1 MIAPAVTTIRSLFS
15 TRRPID
21 RPIEKVIDYYAV
33 DDARLQAEVEEYEVT
48 RTVEQN
54 FRRFL
59 DVFGAGLRGGQVTE
73 TGIWVSGFY
82 GSGKSSFTKYL
93 GFALD
98 PQRTVNGHPFLDL
111 LTERIGAPDVVQEL
125 RTLARREPTAVIML
139 DLGAEQLVSSA
150 TATISTVLHWKVLQW
165 AGYSKEQKLAQLE
178 FQLDRDGRLEEFRAA
193 YRARFGDDWDAVHDN
208 PLVGVPRADQ
218 LVPAFYPQEFPH
230 PGDFRA
236 LRFSMADDVRKLAA
250 DMLDLVRRKSGCKNV
265 LFLVD
270 EAGQYVAPR
279 GELIL
284 NLDGLA
290 RNLKELGQGRAWLV
304 ATGQQTLTEI
314 VERALYNSAEL
325 NKLRDRFPIGIELQA
340 SDIRE
345 ITWRRLLTKSAEGEL
360 QLRTLYAQHG
370 QALAVNTRVEG
381 SKLFNS
387 PLDEETFVRLYPIL
401 PQRFDLLLELVR
413 SLARSTIGLRSAIR
427 VIQDLLVDVSKA
439 LPAGTTP
446 LADQPVGRVA
456 TIDGF
461 FDILRA
467 DIGKYYPHVVAGVER
482 VGQVLPGDELA
493 LRVAKAIGAL
503 QPIENF
509 PRTAANIAALLYRD
523 MSAPPQQDD
532 VRAALERLL
541 REKETGIVDDPQA
554 GGYAFLSEGVRP
566 LRDRRNSHMPTQSE
580 LNLLRNRLLQG
591 LFDPLPTATLEAAKT
606 VRAGVR
612 LGNVPLGGESEEL
625 QFRLEAT
632 DGAGWE
638 RRREALL
645 AETTGRPE
653 WRTAIAWLFQ
663 PNEQTEDV
671 LADVLRSRF
680 ILREVPESDANGDV
694 AQFLRSEARA
704 AERGEGQV
712 TDLYR
717 AALLEGTFIF
727 RGQPIPARTAGQDL
741 ASAARMVLQG
751 AANLVYPYF
760 GFVNIRP
767 HTELAARFLSVER
780 LDRMPRDNDPLG
792 FVSMLGSR
800 SRVNAEHPALA
811 QALQALRERLQEGGR
826 VQGNAI
832 QDLFAAAPYGWS
844 KDATRYVLAG
854 LLTAGEIVLY
864 SPTSAD
870 PITVAGQVAADVLRS
885 TQAFGRGGVS
895 LRHSRPSIV
904 VLERASERLE
914 TMLGVAV
921 LPLEDAISRAARD
934 DLPAHLD
941 GIIALPK
948 QLEALELPGVERA
961 QATVTLGRSI
971 LQNDGSGALAILGD
985 SHCPFPADLKWAKDV
1000 TSELERGADAVIREA
1015 RSLVQGAQEVA
1026 TDFDLSSLIEP
1037 TDTALLDD
1045 VLKSDTFFTRLA
1057 DLRGMT
1063 RRMRERAATLYNN
1076 RRLGYEAAL
1085 FEVRKALE
1093 AMPEWIRVSEDD
1105 REEIGGR
1112 LRAEVAASPAEGQEL
1127 AALRRL
1133 LARDAAVDRLRRELG
1148 QEVQRRAPV
1157 EPQLRES
1164 PDADTPVDFDLQL
1177 LPPTVVRTVQDLE
1190 PWFDELRA
1198 AVGKALE
1205 AGVSLRLRARP

>member
-1 MIAPAVTTIRSLFS
+1 MTA
-15 TRRPID
+15 
-21 RPIEKVIDYYAV
+21 
-33 DDARLQAEVEEYEVT
+33 
-48 RTVEQN
+48 TVEQN

-82 GSGKSSFTKYL
+82 GSGKNSFTKYL

-98 PQRTVNGHPFLDL
+98 PRRTVNGRPFLDL
-111 LTERIGAPDVVQEL
+111 LTERINAPDVVQEL

-150 TATISTVLHWKVLQW
+150 TATVSTVLHWKVLQW

-193 YRARFGDDWDAVHDN
+193 YRAKYGDDWEAVHDN

-218 LVPAFYPQEFPH
+218 LAPSFYPHEFPN

-236 LRFSMADDVRKLAA
+236 LRFSMADDVRKLAS
-250 DMLDLVRRKSGCKNV
+250 DMLDLVRRKSGYRNV

-270 EAGQYVAPR
+270 EAGQYVAPH

-314 VERALYNSAEL
+314 VERAIYNSAEL

-345 ITWRRLLTKSAEGEL
+345 ITWRRLLTKSVEGER
-360 QLRTLYAQHG
+360 QLRTLYSRHG
-370 QALAVNTRVEG
+370 QALALNTRVEG
-381 SKLFNS
+381 SKRLTS
-387 PLDEETFVRLYPIL
+387 ALDEESFVRLYPIL
-401 PQRFDLLLELVR
+401 PQHFDLLLDLVR

-439 LPAGTTP
+439 LPAGTTL
-446 LADQPVGRVA
+446 LADRPVGRVA

-467 DIGKYYPHVVAGVER
+467 DIGKKDSSIVSGVER

-503 QPIENF
+503 QPIEIF
-509 PRTAANIAALLYRD
+509 PRTADNIAALLYSE
-523 MSAPPQQDD
+523 MGAPPQQDG

-541 REKETGIVDDPQA
+541 RAKETGIVDDPQA

-580 LNLLRNRLLQG
+580 LNLLRNRLLHG
-591 LFDPLPTATLEAAKT
+591 LFDPLPTATLEGAKT

-612 LGNVPLGGESEEL
+612 LGTVPIAGEAEEL
-625 QFRLEAT
+625 QFRLEGV

-638 RRREALL
+638 RRRDELL
-645 AETTGRPE
+645 AESTGRPE
-653 WRTAIAWLFQ
+653 WRTAIAWLFR
-663 PNEQTEDV
+663 PNEQIEDV

-680 ILREVPESDANGDV
+680 ILRDVSESAASGDV

-712 TDLYR
+712 GDLYR
-717 AALLEGTFIF
+717 AALLEGTLVF

-741 ASAARMVLQG
+741 AGAARVVLQG
-751 AANLVYPYF
+751 AADQVYPYLRL
-760 GFVNIRP
+760 VNIRP
-767 HTELAARFLSVER
+767 HTDLAARFLSVER
-780 LDRMPRDNDPLG
+780 LDRMPVDNDPLG
-792 FVSMLGSR
+792 FVSRLGSR
-800 SRVNAEHPALA
+800 SRVNAEHPVLT
-811 QALQALRERLQEGGR
+811 QALQALRERLADGGR

-844 KDATRYVLAG
+844 KDAARYVLAG
-854 LLTAGEIVLY
+854 LLTAGEIVLH
-864 SPTSAD
+864 SPTSAE
-870 PITVAGQVAADVLRS
+870 PIAVAGPAAADVLRS

-895 LRHSRPSIV
+895 LRGSKPSLGM
-904 VLERASERLE
+904 LERASERLE
-914 TMLGVAV
+914 AMLGVEV

-934 DLPAHLD
+934 DLPAHLEQ
-941 GIIALPK
+941 IVALPK
-948 QLEALELPGVERA
+948 QLEALALPGAERA
-961 QATVTLGRSI
+961 QATVALGKSI
-971 LQNDGSGALAILGD
+971 LQNDGGGALALLGD
-985 SHCPFPADLKWAKDV
+985 GDCRFPADLEWAKQVAD
-1000 TSELERGADAVIREA
+1000 ELERGADAAIRDA
-1015 RSLVQGAQEVA
+1015 RAVVQAAQDLSG
-1026 TDFDLSSLIEP
+1026 DFDLRGVLDPS
-1037 TDTALLDD
+1037 DTSILDE
-1045 VLKSDTFFTRLA
+1045 VLQSETFFTRLA

-1063 RRMRERAATLYNN
+1063 RRLRERAASMYRD

-1085 FEVRKALE
+1085 FGIRQALE
-1093 AMPEWIRVSEDD
+1093 AKPEWLRLAEDD
-1105 REEIGGR
+1105 RQEIGDR
-1112 LRAEVAASPAEGQEL
+1112 LRVEFTATPAEGQEL
-1127 AALRRL
+1127 AGLRRL
-1133 LARDAAVDRLRRELG
+1133 LTRDAGSDRLRRELI
-1148 QEVQRRAPV
+1148 QEVLRRVPGESQIR
-1157 EPQLRES
+1157 EP
-1164 PDADTPVDFDLQL
+1164 DDGGAPVDFEIPL
-1177 LPPTVVRTVQDLE
+1177 LPPAVVRSVQDLE

-1205 AGVSLRLRARP
+1205 SGASLRLRARQ